1 LQSIPESIDPSRQ
14 ESNEPPIGSAT
25 DQNSPVAETQ
35 IEALQDFVSQLND
48 RLTNQTETI
57 NGLGITNSELSSEI
71 NDLDYEIR
79 TLRRDQEPPN
89 VKVINQTDS
98 GWISYVLT
106 VLMVAILIA
115 ATIFCYK
122 RITSSSGKEGSQLI
136 EENLKLKEEQAEA
149 VKYFGKQRSKIEQIE
164 TENDNLK
171 DSISDVQFD
180 NSRLTNQRYELQ
192 STVDKAQLYLEN
204 QEKLDDIKKTYAEL
218 QVELTGLIK
227 TSYAAQPLLLEIV
240 SRPIDTEEESYRASG
255 RLELLEGLKTALDE
269 YLLTL
274 ETTSLRSK
282 ELVTEIDNANAAKQI
297 EFVKQLI
304 DDRHFDSPSTI
315 PRILENMLQGIGR
328 TDVDEEVFSE
338 IAAYKQHLA
347 DRFSSNDRTVPM
359 AVITLLENLCRK
371 AESGEVE
378 AIEKLTKDTIQALKP
393 IYGPRDNQALNP
405 GNSPQD

>member
-1 LQSIPESIDPSRQ
+1 M
-14 ESNEPPIGSAT
+14 N
-25 DQNSPVAETQ
+25 
-35 IEALQDFVSQLND
+35 
-48 RLTNQTETI
+48 
-57 NGLGITNSELSSEI
+57 
-71 NDLDYEIR
+71 
-79 TLRRDQEPPN
+79 
-89 VKVINQTDS
+89 
-98 GWISYVLT
+98 
-106 VLMVAILIA
+106 
-115 ATIFCYK
+115 
-122 RITSSSGKEGSQLI
+122 
-136 EENLKLKEEQAEA
+136 
-149 VKYFGKQRSKIEQIE
+149 KIK
-164 TENDNLK
+164 TENEDLIYSIRNVQRDNTW
-171 DSISDVQFD
+171 
-180 NSRLTNQRYELQ
+180 LTKERDELQ

-204 QEKLDDIKKTYAEL
+204 QEKLDDIKKTYKEL

-240 SRPIDTEEESYRASG
+240 SRPIDREEEYYRASG

-269 YLLTL
+269 YHLTL

-359 AVITLLENLCRK
+359 AVITILENLCRK